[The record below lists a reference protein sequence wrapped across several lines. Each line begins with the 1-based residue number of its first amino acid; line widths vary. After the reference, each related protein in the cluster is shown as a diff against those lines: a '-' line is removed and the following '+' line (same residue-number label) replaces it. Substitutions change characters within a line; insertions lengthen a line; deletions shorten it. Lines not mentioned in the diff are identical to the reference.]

1 MAQAKSGQTKSGQ
14 AKLGLL
20 LGSRREALRGTP
32 EEFSGQAVA
41 DALGFSQA
49 YISNFESGK
58 LERTVRRWNSGRVWA
73 LLKAY
78 RLGDDEARAVAD
90 EYDLEIPHRHLQS
103 AVLPDPLL
111 RFSVHPEY
119 EYFPV
124 YDGAAAGSTEPGELD
139 PADLEVVA
147 IPKTHLKGRAK
158 ENVRVALIN
167 GDCMISK
174 GVRGLPKSIAHGDQ
188 VAYDTSSLLPQ
199 HNDIV
204 VCFDHQEDK
213 LIVKLYKE
221 QESESDFIVLY
232 PANAAH
238 PPVVRPQRRPAA
250 EFTGRG
256 VLGAGATSGRG

>member
-1 MAQAKSGQTKSGQ
+1 MAQE
-14 AKLGLL
+14 KLGLL
-20 LGSRREALRGTP
+20 LGGRREALRGGP

-49 YISNFESGK
+49 YISNFEHGK
-58 LERTVRRWNSGRVWA
+58 LERTVRRWKSDRVWA

-78 RLGDDEARAVAD
+78 RLGDDEARALA
-90 EYDLEIPHRHLQS
+90 EQYGLEIPHRYLQT
-103 AVLPDPLL
+103 AILPDPIL

-124 YDGAAAGSTEPGELD
+124 FHGAAAGAGDPEPTD
-139 PADLEVVA
+139 PDPTDMEVVA
-147 IPKTHLKGRAK
+147 IPKTHLRGRAK
-158 ENVRVALIN
+158 EDVRVALIN

-188 VAYDTSSLLPQ
+188 VAYDTSSLMPQ

-213 LIVKLYKE
+213 LIVKLFKE
-221 QESESDFIVLY
+221 QEPDSDFIVLY
-232 PANAAH
+232 PANANH
-238 PPVVRPQRRPAA
+238 PPVVRPKDDPQLSL
-250 EFTGRG
+250 RG
-256 VLGAGATSGRG
+256 VVFWRGGNIW

>member
-1 MAQAKSGQTKSGQ
+1 MAQP
-14 AKLGLL
+14 KLGPL
-20 LGSRREALRGTP
+20 LGGRREALKGTP

-41 DALGFSQA
+41 ATLGFSQA
-49 YISNFESGK
+49 YVSNFESGK
-58 LERTVRRWNSGRVWA
+58 LEKTVRRWKSDRVWA

-78 RLGDDEARAVAD
+78 RLGDDEARTLA
-90 EYDLEIPHRHLQS
+90 EEHGLEIPYKHLQS

-124 YDGAAAGSTEPGELD
+124 FNGAAAGSAEPDELD
-139 PADLEVVA
+139 PSDLEVVA
-147 IPKTHLKGRAK
+147 IPKTHLKGRVK

-213 LIVKLYKE
+213 LIVKLFKE
-221 QESESDFIVLY
+221 QEPESDFIVLY
-232 PANAAH
+232 PANAAR
-238 PPVVRPQRRPAA
+238 PPVVRPKDDPQLSL
-250 EFTGRG
+250 RG
-256 VLGAGATSGRG
+256 VVFWRGGNIW

>member
-1 MAQAKSGQTKSGQ
+1 MAQAKLPP
-14 AKLGLL
+14 KLGLL
-20 LGSRREALRGTP
+20 LGGRREALRGTP

-49 YISNFESGK
+49 YISHFESGK
-58 LERTVRRWNSGRVWA
+58 LEKTIRRWKSDRVWA

-78 RLGDDEARAVAD
+78 RLGDDEARALA
-90 EYDLEIPHRHLQS
+90 EAHGLEIPHKHLQS

-124 YDGAAAGSTEPGELD
+124 YHGAAAGAAEPDELD
-139 PADLEVVA
+139 PSELEVVA
-147 IPKTHLKGRAK
+147 IPKAHLRGRLK

-174 GVRGLPKSIAHGDQ
+174 GVRGLPKSIAQGDQ
-188 VAYDTSSLLPQ
+188 VAYDTASLLPQ
-199 HNDIV
+199 HNDVV

-213 LIVKLYKE
+213 LIVKLFKE

-232 PANAAH
+232 PANPNH
-238 PPVVRPQRRPAA
+238 PPVVRPKDDPQLSL
-250 EFTGRG
+250 RG
-256 VLGAGATSGRG
+256 VVFWRGGNIW

>member
-1 MAQAKSGQTKSGQ
+1 MAQAKPGQARSGQTK
-14 AKLGLL
+14 LGSL

-32 EEFSGQAVA
+32 GEFSGQAVA

-58 LERTVRRWNSGRVWA
+58 LEKTVRRWKSDRVWA

-78 RLGDDEARAVAD
+78 RLDDDEARTLA
-90 EYDLEIPHRHLQS
+90 EEHGLEIPHKHLQS

-124 YDGAAAGSTEPGELD
+124 YDGAAAGSAEPGEPD
-139 PADLEVVA
+139 PSDLEVAA
-147 IPKTHLKGRAK
+147 IPKTHLKGRSK

-213 LIVKLYKE
+213 LIVKLFKE
-221 QESESDFIVLY
+221 QEPESDFIVLY

-238 PPVVRPQRRPAA
+238 PPVVRPKDDPQLSL
-250 EFTGRG
+250 RG
-256 VLGAGATSGRG
+256 VVFWRGGNIW

>member
-1 MAQAKSGQTKSGQ
+1 MAQS
-14 AKLGLL
+14 KLGRV
-20 LGSRREALRGTP
+20 LGGRRSALRGTP

-49 YISNFESGK
+49 YISNFENGA
-58 LERTVRRWNSGRVWA
+58 LERTVRRWRSDRVWA

-78 RLGDDEARAVAD
+78 RLSDDEARALAA
-90 EYDLEIPHRHLQS
+90 EYGLEIPAKHLQS
-103 AVLPDPLL
+103 ALLPDPLL

-119 EYFPV
+119 EFFPL
-124 YDGAAAGSTEPGELD
+124 YHGAAAGAGDPEPTD
-139 PADLEVVA
+139 PDPTDLEVVA
-147 IPKTHLKGRAK
+147 IPKTHLRGRAK

-188 VAYDTSSLLPQ
+188 IAYDTSSLLPQ

-213 LIVKLYKE
+213 LIVKLFKE
-221 QESESDFIVLY
+221 QEPEGDFIFLY
-232 PANAAH
+232 PANATH
-238 PPVVRPQRRPAA
+238 PPVVRPKDDPQLSL
-250 EFTGRG
+250 RG
-256 VLGAGATSGRG
+256 VVFWRGGNIW